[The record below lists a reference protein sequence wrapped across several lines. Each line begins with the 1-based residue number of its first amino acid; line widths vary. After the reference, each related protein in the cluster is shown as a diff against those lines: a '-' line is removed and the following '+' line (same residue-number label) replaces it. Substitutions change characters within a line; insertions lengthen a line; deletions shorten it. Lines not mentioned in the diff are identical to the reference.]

1 MKKRINKIIY
11 LVLIIAFSII
21 FIYSGYKIVSYL
33 IDNSNN
39 REIKTKTKKYIKVN
53 DDTQTIERK
62 YNIDFQ
68 KLKEQNPDT
77 VAYLKVEGTNIDYV
91 VVKGNDNSYYL
102 SRNFDKN
109 YNVAGWV
116 FADYRN
122 KLDTTD
128 KNIIIYGHAIRD
140 GSMFGTLK
148 NVLTEE
154 WQKNEKN
161 KKIELVT
168 ENGEYIYEVFST
180 YIVNEEDYYITT
192 DFINDEFEN
201 FIKKIKDR
209 SNNDYK
215 VDLSDVTSIL
225 TLSACSD
232 DDKGRVVLHAKLI
245 KEINY

>member
-21 FIYSGYKIVSYL
+21 FIYSGYKIISYL
-33 IDNSNN
+33 IDNRDN
-39 REIKTKTKKYIKVN
+39 RELKTKTKKYTKVN

-91 VVKGNDNSYYL
+91 VVRGNNNSYYL

-192 DFINDEFEN
+192 DFINDEFES